1 MLLTIRDLDRAI
13 ADTGPF
19 DFDWTWGAE
28 NYDGDL
34 VDVDALCERD
44 AAYYAD
50 VRAAQ
55 NVAAAAMD
63 EARTA
68 YAKGD
73 LNGTLAAVRRASAA
87 EKEFGDDPTY
97 GLIRE
102 TLEAL
107 VGEEA

>member
-1 MLLTIRDLDRAI
+1 MLLTIRDLDRSLAS
-13 ADTGPF
+13 TGAF
-19 DFDWTWGAE
+19 AFDWTWGSD
-28 NYDGDL
+28 NYDGEL
-34 VDVDALCERD
+34 VDYDSLSGRD
-44 AAYYAD
+44 QRYYDD

-55 NVAAAAMD
+55 AVAGEAMD